1 MIYTHKYTHAVSMI
15 YEINYIRILLATL
28 ARVGVTI
35 LLQGP
40 ATKVRGPESGW
51 RGPWSRVQVTMVQNP
66 WFMGLLPVE
75 AKGKVLISLSL
86 ATNSA
91 KACTI
96 TQINVDNL
104 ILLSLARRS
113 CQYICM

>member
-40 ATKVRGPESGW
+40 ATKVRGPESG
-51 RGPWSRVQVTMVQNP
+51 
-66 WFMGLLPVE
+66 
-75 AKGKVLISLSL
+75 
-86 ATNSA
+86 
-91 KACTI
+91 
-96 TQINVDNL
+96 
-104 ILLSLARRS
+104 
-113 CQYICM
+113 